1 MSEDSKEVLPL
12 TGIRVVDVATVIAA
26 PYCAAILGEFGA
38 EVLKVEHPVG
48 GDACRRFG
56 TATQS
61 GDTLTWLSEARN
73 KKSVTIDL
81 HRREGVALFKRLIE
95 ESDILCENF
104 RPGTL
109 EKWGLGWDV
118 LSKINPG
125 LIMLRVTGYGQT
137 GPYKDRPGFAR
148 IAHAVGGLSY
158 LAGMPKGTPV
168 TPGSTTLGDYLSGLY
183 GCIGVLLALRY
194 REQTGRGQYIDVAL
208 YESVFR
214 CTDELAPA
222 FAMYGTVR
230 ERHGPHIESACPY
243 GHFPTKDG
251 KWVAIACTTDKLF
264 ARLAD
269 AMGRPE
275 LASSSLYELPSSS
288 LYGEQK
294 TRLEN
299 RSDVN
304 EIVRDWCGSLP
315 REQVLQKCFVSRA
328 PAGPLNNIADVFGD
342 RQFHARRNMV
352 SIDDEETGDTIMVPN
367 VVPRLSRTP
376 GRIKHLG
383 PRLGEHTEEILK
395 DMLGLSDAEIG
406 ELRNQHVI

>member
-1 MSEDSKEVLPL
+1 MGDQCARPSPL
-12 TGIRVVDVATVIAA
+12 TGIRVLDVATIIAA

-38 EVLKVEHPVG
+38 DVLKVEHPVG

-56 TATQS
+56 TATPR

-73 KKSVTIDL
+73 KKSVTVDL
-81 HRREGVALFKRLIE
+81 HHPEGVALFKRLVE
-95 ESDILCENF
+95 QTDVLCENF

-109 EKWGLGWDV
+109 ERWGLGWET
-118 LSKINPG
+118 LRAINPG
-125 LIMLRVTGYGQT
+125 LIMLRVSGYGQT
-137 GPYKDRPGFAR
+137 GPYRDRPGFAR

-158 LAGMPKGTPV
+158 LAGMPMGTPV

-183 GCIGVLLALRY
+183 GCVGVLLALRH
-194 REQTGRGQYIDVAL
+194 RERTGRGQYIDVAL
-208 YESVFR
+208 YEAVFR

-222 FAMYGTVR
+222 YAMFGTVR

-275 LASSSLYELPSSS
+275 LASSSLY
-288 LYGEQK
+288 GDQK
-294 TRLEN
+294 TRLDN
-299 RSDVN
+299 RHDVN
-304 EIVRDWCGSLP
+304 EIVRDWCGSLA
-315 REQVLQKCFVSRA
+315 REQVLERCFASRA
-328 PAGPLNNIADVFGD
+328 PAGPLNNIADIFGD

-352 SIDDEETGDTIMVPN
+352 AFDEDGSGDTIMIPN
-367 VVPRLSRTP
+367 VLPRLSRTP
-376 GRIKHLG
+376 GRIDHLG
-383 PRLGEHTEEILK
+383 PRLGEHTDEVLH
-395 DMLGLSDAEIG
+395 DLLGLSEAEIA
-406 ELRNQHVI
+406 ELRARRVI

>member
-1 MSEDSKEVLPL
+1 MSHHENSKLPL
-12 TGIRVVDVATVIAA
+12 AGVRVIDVATVIAA
-26 PYCAAILGEFGA
+26 PYTACILGEFGA

-56 TATQS
+56 TPTKRG

-81 HRREGVALFKRLIE
+81 HRKEGVELFKGLVAKT
-95 ESDILCENF
+95 DIVCENF

-109 EKWGLGWDV
+109 EKWGVGWEV
-118 LSKINPG
+118 LRQINPG
-125 LIMLRVTGYGQT
+125 LIMLRVSGYGQT

-148 IAHAVGGLSY
+148 IAHAVGGLAY

-183 GCIGVLLALRY
+183 GCIGVLMALRY
-194 REQTGRGQYIDVAL
+194 RQKTGRGQYIDTAL

-222 FAMYGTVR
+222 YAMYGTVR
-230 ERHGPHIESACPY
+230 ERHGPHVEVACPY

-275 LASSSLYELPSSS
+275 LASSSLY
-288 LYGEQK
+288 GEQK
-294 TRLEN
+294 TRIDN
-299 RSDVN
+299 RHDVN
-304 EIVRDWCGSLP
+304 EIVRDWCGSLT
-315 REQVLQKCFVSRA
+315 REEVLARCHKHDA
-328 PAGPLNNIADVFGD
+328 PAGPLNNIADIFGN

-352 SIDDEETGDTIMVPN
+352 AIDDEDVGETIIVPN
-367 VVPRLSRTP
+367 VFPRLSETP
-376 GRIKHLG
+376 GRIQHLG
-383 PRLGEHTEEILK
+383 PRLGQHTAEVLKSLLGKTDEEI
-395 DMLGLSDAEIG
+395 E
-406 ELRNQHVI
+406 ELHAKRVV